1 MFCLLQVREEE
12 LKATYEALNLSL
24 PCAPTS
30 AQQEVESD
38 AGLPEPGEKLTSF
51 NWNSAESEADE
62 SKDELEETE
71 DVSTHELADSS
82 SKESPPWV
90 DELEE
95 EETDVS
101 THELADS
108 SSKESF
114 PSEDELEE
122 EETDVSTHELADSSS
137 KESFPSE
144 DELEEE
150 ETDVSTHELA
160 DSSSKESFPSEDE
173 SEVEE
178 VYSTRAGNNNSKE
191 SVPSEDESEVEEV
204 YSTHNRAG
212 YKNSKESSDPS
223 IASAPR
229 RTVTDKMRRTIMRHL
244 KEQPNYVI
252 AKIGKEIH
260 VTTES
265 LKSLQHI
272 NWLHADIVDFYAIL
286 LNDRYRI
293 TSNPTVKYHVMSN
306 AEMQRIMKNGTP
318 DTVVGMAKKQID
330 PFSFE
335 ILLFFTY
342 LEDRKHW
349 ILCIADHRAGTLVC
363 LDSQLPKTNQETSEH
378 DKLEAIQQYLD
389 IEHLR
394 RKGCKTKRYKKET
407 KLDIPQQ
414 IGGNDCGVFMCA
426 FAEQI
431 CRGAPLNFSQEGVK
445 ERRLLMTYEV
455 IVGHIL

>member
-90 DELEE
+90 
-95 EETDVS
+95 
-101 THELADS
+101 
-108 SSKESF
+108 
-114 PSEDELEE
+114 DELEE